1 MEILINCISKSN
13 DFEDDIKRYI
23 KMSSKYAKISEN
35 NLFNDKISKA
45 QLGGSKTA
53 RSAYDEAYESH
64 LSNFNIVLDE
74 NGKMLDSVEFAHMI
88 KNYTK
93 VSFFIGGAYGF
104 SDKFKQKAQK
114 LVSLSRLTTSHSI
127 AKLMLYEQIFRALC
141 INSGHPYHK

>member
-45 QLGGSKTA
+45 QLGGYKTA
-53 RSAYDEAYESH
+53 SIAYDEAYEPH

-74 NGKMLDSVEFAHMI
+74 NGKMLNSIEFAQMI
-88 KNYTK
+88 KNYAK
-93 VSFFIGGAYGF
+93 VSFFIGGAYGL
-104 SDKFKQKAQK
+104 SDEFKQKAQK
-114 LVSLSRLTTSHSI
+114 LISLSRLTTSHSI

-141 INSGHPYHK
+141 INAGHPYHK